1 MHPSRHL
8 ASMMGYAT
16 SAEHNM
22 VVMTAAQGKRHQV
35 TNIGLSIKRCA
46 YEGPSVQQWA
56 QSLAHKVPRYFPYMV
71 YTEKFLLIWCFSL
84 SADTKR
90 DPNAI

>member
-16 SAEHNM
+16 CSEHNM

-35 TNIGLSIKRCA
+35 ANIGLSIKRCA
-46 YEGPSVQQWA
+46 FEGPSVQQWA
-56 QSLAHKVPRYFPYMV
+56 QSLAHKVGLNRIV
-71 YTEKFLLIWCFSL
+71 LLVFL
-84 SADTKR
+84 T
-90 DPNAI
+90 N